1 MDDIWMKRLHHIS
14 ISMVLTSSVTLRN
27 TLIKKLTRAQS
38 EDSSTNILPEDFS
51 LLYLLIQISI
61 PNNIDWNIPLK
72 GMRDKNSDCEH
83 YFDTLCHTV
92 MSQS

>member
-1 MDDIWMKRLHHIS
+1 MKKLHYIS
-14 ISMVLTSSVTLRN
+14 TSMVLTSSVTLKN

-38 EDSSTNILPEDFS
+38 DDGSTNVFPEDFS